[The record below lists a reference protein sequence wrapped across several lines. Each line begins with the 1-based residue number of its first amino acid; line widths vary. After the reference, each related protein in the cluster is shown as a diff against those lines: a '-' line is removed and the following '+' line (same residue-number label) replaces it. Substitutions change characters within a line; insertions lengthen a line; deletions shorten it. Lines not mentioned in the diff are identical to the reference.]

1 MNKQHLKA
9 FEDEFDV
16 NFEKSDIEYECEY
29 LKDERVISISI
40 DDENDFKIV
49 QEFLVENIQY
59 INNSVFQKFDNVKF
73 EVFGEKNHYFLIQNK
88 FDSKNKKQEKKQYK
102 KGPSQ

>member
-1 MNKQHLKA
+1 LKA

-49 QEFLVENIQY
+49 QEFLVENI
-59 INNSVFQKFDNVKF
+59 
-73 EVFGEKNHYFLIQNK
+73 
-88 FDSKNKKQEKKQYK
+88 
-102 KGPSQ
+102 

>member
-29 LKDERVISISI
+29 LKD
-40 DDENDFKIV
+40 
-49 QEFLVENIQY
+49 
-59 INNSVFQKFDNVKF
+59 
-73 EVFGEKNHYFLIQNK
+73 
-88 FDSKNKKQEKKQYK
+88 
-102 KGPSQ
+102 